1 VGYAICPKSEAGDKL
16 LRVLIAYASECW
28 SAASSPSQH
37 AAVEAFS
44 TAEHMNQ
51 YRKSVCELHALC
63 TIRLYEGLRVLGLRV
78 AKPSGAFYV
87 YPSFQPYAAQLAK
100 IGIQTSFELSKWL
113 VNTCGIAA
121 LPGSAF
127 GEEDEGLIGGR
138 FRLRMATSYLYFAN
152 QEERYEKGYEL
163 LEAAAQGK
171 MVHLPMLEEALSA
184 LTAAVDQLKAI

>member
-1 VGYAICPKSEAGDKL
+1 
-16 LRVLIAYASECW
+16 
-28 SAASSPSQH
+28 
-37 AAVEAFS
+37 
-44 TAEHMNQ
+44 MNQ
-51 YRKSVCELHALC
+51 YRKSVCKLHVIC
-63 TIRLYEGLRVLGLRV
+63 TTRLYEGLNALGLEV

-100 IGIQTSFELSKWL
+100 IGVRTSSELSKWL

-152 QEERYEKGYEL
+152 QEERYEKGYDL
-163 LEAAAQGK
+163 LEAAAQGREI
-171 MVHLPMLEEALSA
+171 HLPMLEEALSA
-184 LTAAVDQLKAI
+184 LREAVNKLKVI

>member
-63 TIRLYEGLRVLGLRV
+63 TIRLYEGLRALGLRV